1 MSLRHSIRLAALS
14 AALGI
19 GAWVAGCVSEHE
31 STTGPRNA
39 TGDCRIAVGGPI
51 VGMTQALVAM
61 RNYDF
66 HPDTV
71 RVKPGASVTWINCE
85 DTGIDAHTSTSE
97 TGAWQSKYMSPGDYW
112 TRTFNE
118 VGAFPFYC
126 EPHPFMK
133 GVVLVAP

>member
-1 MSLRHSIRLAALS
+1 MSVPRFSRLAA
-14 AALGI
+14 AAVALGVT
-19 GAWVAGCVSEHE
+19 AWVAGCVSEHE
-31 STTGPRNA
+31 SATGLREG

-51 VGMTQALVAM
+51 VGATQALVAM

-71 RVKPGASVTWINCE
+71 RVKPGARVTWLNCE

-97 TGAWQSKYMSPGDYW
+97 SGRWQSKYISPGDHW

-126 EPHPFMK
+126 EPHPFMR
-133 GVVLVAP
+133 GVVIVEP